1 MHSALK
7 MYFHK
12 IFLTINRFVLT
23 SFSYF
28 LADFNVKIL
37 HAICF
42 EGRIKSKGNGGK
54 VEVELFLTALGM
66 IPCFKINPEWKMEVA
81 LRHDSPAFTAQSLFQ
96 VLPEHRYHEIFHK
109 TPNILLR

>member
-12 IFLTINRFVLT
+12 IFLTINRFLIT

-37 HAICF
+37 HTICF

-54 VEVELFLTALGM
+54 VEVELFLTDLGM
-66 IPCFKINPEWKMEVA
+66 IPYFKTNPEWKMEVTF
-81 LRHDSPAFTAQSLFQ
+81 RHDSPAFT
-96 VLPEHRYHEIFHK
+96 V
-109 TPNILLR
+109 

>member
-12 IFLTINRFVLT
+12 IFITINRFLIT

-42 EGRIKSKGNGGK
+42 EGRIKSKGNGRK
-54 VEVELFLTALGM
+54 VEVELFLTDLGM
-66 IPCFKINPEWKMEVA
+66 IPYFKTNPEWKMEVTF
-81 LRHDSPAFTAQSLFQ
+81 RHDSPAFT
-96 VLPEHRYHEIFHK
+96 V
-109 TPNILLR
+109 